1 VSAERTEQRPSPRCA
16 YCHDDA
22 ASAEAEPCGGC
33 GALVHDEC
41 LAIAQGCPTLGCPFG
56 AEPAEDRPDPKARKT
71 LPAGTAPG
79 DDGELS
85 VLGLARRA
93 ARSDRAPAWWVLVL
107 MAGATAFWLWT
118 IWWSGPQRFV
128 LDLR

>member
-1 VSAERTEQRPSPRCA
+1 VSAERTEPRPAPRCA

-22 ASAEAEPCGGC
+22 ASAAAEPCDDC

-41 LAIAQGCPTLGCPFG
+41 LAIAQGCPTLGCPFA
-56 AEPAEDRPDPKARKT
+56 AEPAEERPDPKAASKA
-71 LPAGTAPG
+71 LPAEPAAG
-79 DDGELS
+79 DGELS
-85 VLGLARRA
+85 SLGLVRRA

-107 MAGATAFWLWT
+107 LAGGVGWWLWT
-118 IWWSGPQRFV
+118 ILWPQRFV